1 MQTPAVRSQP
11 RLLCGHGESP
21 RAVDRQPGRLSQ
33 AGPDSQGPQSWTAE
47 LRKEPTV
54 GQQPWPVP
62 ESSTQFLL
70 ITPRTLDSLTEGSK
84 LEFCQ
89 NLSLSPAVYRPG
101 YWRLSP
107 GY

>member
-1 MQTPAVRSQP
+1 M
-11 RLLCGHGESP
+11 
-21 RAVDRQPGRLSQ
+21 
-33 AGPDSQGPQSWTAE
+33 
-47 LRKEPTV
+47 

-89 NLSLSPAVYRPG
+89 NLSLSPAICRPG
-101 YWRLSP
+101 SNVVLHTDQHPMQPWGPSALVIS
-107 GY
+107 